1 MPGDSW
7 PEPID
12 LARDYLESAGMT
24 ILNRLWKNDSG
35 ESGVI
40 ASDHG
45 VFVVCQVQAR
55 AGARQGTPPGAVPR
69 TKARE
74 LRQIAEAWLK
84 EHELPSAEVRVDMV
98 VAYEGT
104 GGYTIE
110 HIKDA
115 ALAADAA
122 PLQ

>member
-1 MPGDSW
+1 MTEPRMRDGSW
-7 PEPID
+7 SEPID

-45 VFVVCQVQAR
+45 IFVVCQIQER
-55 AGARQGTPPGAVPR
+55 AGARHGTLPLGVPPA
-69 TKARE
+69 KARE

-84 EHELPSAEVRVDMV
+84 EHELPSGQVRVDIVV

-110 HIKDA
+110 HIKDV
-115 ALAADAA
+115 
-122 PLQ
+122 P